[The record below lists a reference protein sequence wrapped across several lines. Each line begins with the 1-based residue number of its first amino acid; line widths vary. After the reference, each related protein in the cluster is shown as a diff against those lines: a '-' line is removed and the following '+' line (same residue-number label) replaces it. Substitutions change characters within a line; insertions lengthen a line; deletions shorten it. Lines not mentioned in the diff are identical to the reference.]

1 MPPVPQAG
9 LRIIRSMF
17 IYTLPFRKRQILEPC
32 VKEKVAATL
41 WPQAL
46 RSLLELRVAPSHLL
60 RPPGREGA
68 EPEEA
73 VVVAL
78 GHLARKNLCEYI
90 IVIYSF

>member
-17 IYTLPFRKRQILEPC
+17 IYTLPH
-32 VKEKVAATL
+32 V
-41 WPQAL
+41 L
-46 RSLLELRVAPSHLL
+46 RSLLELRAAPSRL
-60 RPPGREGA
+60 PQPSGREGA

-73 VVVAL
+73 VVAAL